1 VVKFD
6 QTPTRGVGGVEGVAY
21 RKISATDARM
31 DGQEQC
37 LMLSPFYG
45 KGIKS
50 YSLHF
55 TQYYLEKVIF

>member
-6 QTPTRGVGGVEGVAY
+6 QTPTSGVEGVEGVAY

-37 LMLSPFYG
+37 LMLSLFYG

-50 YSLHF
+50 YS
-55 TQYYLEKVIF
+55 